1 MKQRRHSVILI
12 TAIVL
17 FLLSCVSSLAHSG
30 RTDSKGGHYDRSSGE
45 YHYHHGYSA
54 HQHPNG
60 VCPYDNEDD
69 YTTESYSTKEES
81 KYTKTGSKFLG
92 KLSGDHEW
100 HISDVIH
107 LIIVILLPILIF
119 IWASDDMVWRT
130 RRYGDLAFALFMS
143 VILSGYSLSV
153 IFPYDIKGFEFLCEW
168 FLVGILIPPILLIMV
183 VVPLYFIYLLLS
195 CLNFDNKNNKGEN
208 K

>member
-1 MKQRRHSVILI
+1 MRRRKHSIILI
-12 TAIVL
+12 TAIIILVISAI
-17 FLLSCVSSLAHSG
+17 SCLAHSG
-30 RTDSKGGHYDRSSGE
+30 RTDGRGGHYDRSSGE
-45 YHYHHGYSA
+45 YHFHHGYSA

-60 VCPYDNEDD
+60 VCPYDDEDD
-69 YTTESYSTKEES
+69 YTTESYSTKEEL
-81 KYTKTGSKFLG
+81 KYTAVIFKILG
-92 KLSGDHEW
+92 KLSIDHEW
-100 HISDVIH
+100 HMSDVIH

-130 RRYGDLAFALFMS
+130 RRYGDLAFVLFIS

-168 FLVGILIPPILLIMV
+168 VGVGILIPLILLIMSI
-183 VVPLYFIYLLLS
+183 VPLSFIYLLLS
-195 CLNFDNKNNKGEN
+195 GLNFDNKNDKDEN